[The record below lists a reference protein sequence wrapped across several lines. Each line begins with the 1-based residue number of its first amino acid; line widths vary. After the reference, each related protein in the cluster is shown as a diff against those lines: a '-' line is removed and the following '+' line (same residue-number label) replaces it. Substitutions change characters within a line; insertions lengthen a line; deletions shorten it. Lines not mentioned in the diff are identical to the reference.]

1 MNVPEQEEDAPEG
14 NRHLLILPEERPLPR
29 TDATLQ
35 LFEREIDA
43 WRIRKKDSSE
53 RKSYDEVFNQQNLMR
68 IYKLFSDGVIDR
80 FDFPIS
86 TGKEGNV
93 FRAST
98 LKGEHLAVKIYRTA
112 TSTFGEM
119 AKYIQGDP
127 RFFRVKTKNKNR
139 LIMIWAEKEYLNL
152 DLFCRAGVRVPK
164 PVAYHANI
172 IVMEYIGSDKE
183 PARQLRNVTLDDP
196 EAIARKILNYVK
208 LGYQKANIVHS
219 DLSEFNVLMLDG
231 EPVLIDV
238 GQAVLKEHPFA
249 EEWLERDVSNVARY
263 FRRYKVDI
271 DVKAEL
277 KVIRGR

>member
-1 MNVPEQEEDAPEG
+1 M
-14 NRHLLILPEERPLPR
+14 PR

-35 LFEREIDA
+35 LFEREIDS
-43 WRIRKKDSSE
+43 WRMRRKDSSD

-68 IYKLFSDGVIDR
+68 IYKLFSDGVIDK

-152 DLFCRAGVRVPK
+152 DLFYRVGVRVPK
-164 PVAYHANI
+164 PVAFHANI

-183 PARQLRNVTLDDP
+183 PARQLRNVTLEDP
-196 EAIARKILNYVK
+196 EAIARKLLDYVK
-208 LGYQKANIVHS
+208 LGYQKGNIVHS

-238 GQAVLKEHPFA
+238 GQSVLKGHPFA

-263 FRRYKVDI
+263 FRRYKIDI

-277 KVIRGR
+277 REIRGK

>member
-1 MNVPEQEEDAPEG
+1 M
-14 NRHLLILPEERPLPR
+14 PR

-43 WRIRKKDSSE
+43 WRMRKKDSSE

-152 DLFCRAGVRVPK
+152 DLFYRVGVRVPK

>member
-1 MNVPEQEEDAPEG
+1 M
-14 NRHLLILPEERPLPR
+14 PR
-29 TDATLQ
+29 TDASLQ
-35 LFEREIDA
+35 LFERQIDA

-98 LKGEHLAVKIYRTA
+98 SKGEHLAVKIYRTA

-127 RFFRVKTKNKNR
+127 RYFRVKTRNKNR
-139 LIMIWAEKEYLNL
+139 LIMIWAEKEHNNL

-164 PVAYHANI
+164 PIAYHANI
-172 IVMEYIGSDKE
+172 IVMEYIGSESE
-183 PARQLRNVTLDDP
+183 PARQLRNVILEDP
-196 EAIARKILNYVK
+196 DPVARKLLEYVR
-208 LGYQKANIVHS
+208 LGYQKSNIVHS
-219 DLSEFNVLMLDG
+219 DLSEFNVLMLEG
-231 EPVLIDV
+231 EPVIIDV
-238 GQAVLKEHPFA
+238 GQAVLKGHPFA
-249 EEWLERDVSNVARY
+249 EEWLERDVSNLARY
-263 FRRYKVDI
+263 FKRYKVDI
-271 DVKAEL
+271 DVTAEL
-277 KVIRGR
+277 KKIRGK

>member
-1 MNVPEQEEDAPEG
+1 M
-14 NRHLLILPEERPLPR
+14 RR
-29 TDATLQ
+29 
-35 LFEREIDA
+35 
-43 WRIRKKDSSE
+43 KDSSD

-68 IYKLFSDGVIDR
+68 IYKLFSDGVIDK

-152 DLFCRAGVRVPK
+152 DLFYRVGVRVPK
-164 PVAYHANI
+164 PVAFHANI

-183 PARQLRNVTLDDP
+183 PARQLRNVTLEDP
-196 EAIARKILNYVK
+196 EAIARKLLDYVK
-208 LGYQKANIVHS
+208 LGYQKGNIVHS

-238 GQAVLKEHPFA
+238 GQSVLKGHPFA

-263 FRRYKVDI
+263 FRRYKIDI

-277 KVIRGR
+277 REIRGK